1 MRKRANGPKEEVRT
15 VRLSVYLAEELHRA
29 IMHRC
34 VDENVSFT
42 KLAERLLREYLKT
55 PVKKGGQ

>member
-1 MRKRANGPKEEVRT
+1 MKKPPNTPGKEVKT
-15 VRLSVYLAEELHRA
+15 VRLSVYLPEELHRT

-55 PVKKGGQ
+55 PVKKGGK